1 MHSEDFCDKNGFN
14 KACYPVQF
22 WKSPQL
28 NKEILICRIQNG
40 FFFAEYDTSKREL
53 RLLAQDSLFPDSSRW
68 YDEHNQLQWGSF
80 YGPDMPLGLFTRHI
94 ELGIRF
100 YLLNPNGFK
109 KNERPIWEDGNTNKH
124 IQSIWRAKD
133 DHFEFADITGT
144 GITNIIRQNDE
155 GLSIY
160 GFQMTNEGFVLKEL
174 IKTDLCNKAS
184 GWRSERDKLWFVRLT
199 KSQFSNLVLLQ
210 SDGLRVY
217 QYVEEEKRFDC
228 LNHDT
233 SMAERF
239 GWNKEHSDS
248 LLFADIS
255 GSGLMQL
262 IYTGPR
268 GLTICSFN
276 PDTRKWE
283 TNLNPDEL
291 NLKNNSSNN
300 QETKLVKSTFVPP
313 QGEFIVRPKS
323 IAFLRDTLDIKP
335 LLSAVNTYTG
345 KLDFTLPFLNLG
357 TGPNGLK
364 IQLSLQY
371 QGVHQHASIL
381 GVGWNLVEDYIAVDY
396 QGNVDPLTHRYY
408 WITSHG
414 SMPLLCQNSQT
425 AHIKNFRLAASYCL
439 FLIKSLNVNNLP
451 NIQENAVIL
460 AGPRENNDYYAYH
473 VQNNQWVRNKEDN
486 QLKKILI
493 KNIDVNNFE
502 PVEEY
507 GLIKINDKNFKNI
520 VKVIRIATSN
530 ENYFDMNITYYSDK
544 QYWEMKTPEGEKR
557 VYGNDTKHQKRY
569 PVRWHLK
576 EIQGYEAEKITYNY
590 ETVQR
595 RLGNESFTQSMYL
608 KSISDNCNNTIQF
621 NYEKK
626 SLEEYQEPILSDED
640 GNLQFSPTFGHY
652 LKNIEIIT
660 RVNIQTIEFQYQ
672 LQNKIRHLVALSQLE
687 DTCQEPILKFS
698 YKDCDSS
705 TQLDQIHLPSGE
717 KVNFIYHI
725 NKLKHIGYSSDVYS
739 GKHVLREQPQITVGP
754 NYLILSE
761 IYGKTL
767 NFKKLQT
774 NKTSFINLPSI
785 QGICMYR
792 AFAHQDYFGFI
803 VKNDNNTFALF
814 LYHRRSCGEW
824 LLEPKQYSI
833 SVFKIQWID
842 NNLIIINPQQQL
854 IIIHWNVEQQV
865 WQEQILSRPSNVSQ
879 NSEIFFTTNQS
890 LVIVYDDQHL
900 WIGYKDFNKNWQ
912 IKLLR
917 HIPNYFLKSKQT
929 LVKFEITSGLS
940 QKIYDYLKLQ
950 VLQSH
955 NNIICLSSWQ
965 EENSKLKSIIS
976 IFMLD
981 SNNNIRF
988 EKTDTII
995 QEESYQEIFSKPQ
1008 EQEFIQGDKI
1018 TYRLMYEKSNG
1029 KFRVVFEP
1037 QQVAKEVEIEKIKH
1051 RRLYELNN
1059 QEIKV
1064 TLQGVKGFVIYNN
1077 QTGQWF
1083 TEMAQNLQNDSH
1095 SLTEHFKDIL
1105 LVDLTKYLP
1114 QLNINQITWSNK
1126 KWLFDGYQWQ
1136 EKIIEED
1143 IVQGNKFVYKLGKDY
1158 ILYKANKEASFKL
1171 YKQDAKG
1178 QLTGDY
1184 VFDFN
1189 VTSWENIYNGYPNYI
1204 AYKPSDN
1211 RIFIL
1216 PIKKKTMTLDG
1227 TYYLADG
1234 NLTPWSNSQLLI
1246 ISQSISQEKDS
1257 QTFTF
1262 YSNPG
1267 HCEPYQDP
1275 VIVKS
1280 SLEIVNEKRHTG
1292 YFYHEK
1298 SATIMNDI
1306 IVYHKTD
1313 TIPGDE
1319 KFGHGWIEDNY
1330 ESDNVQRRYF
1340 NAKQEEISA
1349 PLKDRNSKDNNSKPE
1364 SLPDPKTTLFINKTN
1379 LEIAQFYNASV
1390 LDDEAAYLG
1399 FESYEIDNALAW
1411 NYERQNLIKNDWTLT
1426 GEYYLRLRNKN
1437 DSIHRTFSPKNQDC
1451 SYQAACW
1458 IRSTNTNSALSVDF
1472 KAIIKTNK
1480 QDIIGLLP
1488 AKLLISRGEWCYF
1501 EINIDLAQIKTNGT
1515 LTLIYSR
1522 KVNNKLCFFQ
1532 EDTIKVE
1539 NQQNPGF
1546 SALGVLKST
1555 AIEQLL
1561 ANVHNV
1567 ELRSLV
1573 APEIQIGFLQ
1583 DVLPEIMKNKSS
1595 YKNIHEKYQR
1605 HQEKVN
1611 QCVYQINKDIGLKD
1625 NQQLDFKNL
1634 LEHIK
1639 QQPKYKVYY
1648 QQLNELKVVSD
1659 QIKVELENYSKSED
1673 TFKDFIRH
1681 VIDTHDY
1688 LTYLMNTK
1696 EERTITTSTFD
1707 AIAILN
1713 NICFYVWK
1721 ANSNN
1726 ELVLF
1731 RTNEEKIIKPQ
1742 QTINLLYTATSAQF
1756 QKLIDV
1762 TNKCLPKEK
1771 RESLKQGHEY
1781 LLIDLIIQPTNDYS
1795 LDIDHIRFS
1804 PRDQQFYARVYNPQT
1819 YQVTSLLDG
1828 NGSIKYVFYNQ
1839 QYEPLAVTDWNKY
1852 LNELSIHGRHG
1863 TALSFGSM
1871 LAREQPRSQM
1881 KIKPIHGFYEEFS
1894 KTSFEERWLID
1905 TIKNWKR
1912 TPGCLIH
1919 TGKSGD
1925 SLILQNEWLDE
1936 YSAGL
1941 HVQLYVQSD
1950 AKIEIK
1956 LHKHSIIVEC
1966 LNTNKT
1972 NLIINNKN
1980 ISSVPSYGE
1989 YLIISEGNRLWLW
2002 INGQLQLDQAFKVHV
2017 DNSNYLSLHLTGN
2030 VSLNQLVLF
2039 SKPAIDVVYKTIL
2052 DEELQTIQLEN
2063 SQTAIVSQTLY
2074 DDLGRQAIII
2084 KPTQIIVDDDKPL
2097 LAFQNDFIQNGYI
2110 HQNNNVWQTGKL
2122 IGTGNKFNPKDEGY
2136 CYSEVRYADNP
2147 LNEKSAIGQPG
2158 RLFTVNEIGCLKYTR
2173 DVQSDFIN
2181 LLFPSQKGYSV
2192 QVCIQP
2198 HGTKQITVLCSR
2210 GNQVALYVYTNM
2222 GNNLLTT
2229 YEYDDEN
2236 RVITVLPPTY
2246 HAHRDIDT
2254 LSQVIP
2260 YTQLTNQ
2267 WKTNEQ
2273 QRNLQNNFATRMTY
2287 NKDDQVIERR
2297 SPDTSKQILIYSH
2310 ENLLRFILQHDING
2324 KSCRVVYYQYDR
2336 RGDLSSQGYSTE
2348 CLSQEDLQNLANNY
2362 SDLPQAIPYMQIIKN
2377 NSSINASLRSKSV
2390 TSVINQSEGIWR
2402 ESSTYLEEGKLS
2414 TREMMTF
2421 SNNLWQIYR
2430 IDYTYF
2436 GEYISSI
2443 TYPMLFKNQPLIIAY
2458 SRNKQNR
2465 ITAIGTSNNVEQWIK
2480 FTYDAHGQISDE
2492 THIVNNFTTHYDYN
2506 SPGYLEN
2513 TQNSYL
2519 KETIYYTEG
2528 SYGQGGYFDGTIA
2541 RTQFKAQWFDHCDKR
2556 ILSFSPETFR
2566 QRFETAETPI
2576 TLKQAEYYLKAL
2588 ENAGFLDNN
2597 RRVIKAFLPREAAL
2611 YLPRE
2616 CGGIFAYK
2624 LAELLNE
2631 CFTQDYG
2638 HQYSYGNHMEL
2649 VKAKYIVG
2657 DKSLKP
2663 IQPSSFKEKSSK
2675 ITPKDSESIWKILI
2689 DEIYIQSDNDDGI
2702 HLQGKVNTD
2711 KWIDYETFKKNLK
2724 QYADYDHLLATILQ
2738 KYISQREILTFEKF
2752 QKIFFIWLQVD
2763 SDTQPK
2769 SIGIYTETAKNIW
2782 TILSNEGYLYSANK
2796 LCSLFKKEF
2805 YQILKNYQ
2813 IFIPEIIG
2821 VLQEH
2826 SSCQMGES
2834 SCDVEAYRIDENG
2847 NHRHYWTGYSRYE
2860 LQYKKT
2866 NNQIEHIDYKSMV
2879 RDKPKTS
2886 FKMIHDALGNVTKAE
2901 HKGIMEIIYDPTT
2914 NRPKII
2920 KLQDG
2925 RQVSYDY
2932 DVQGERVR
2940 KHVINRKGEKLM
2952 EVLYLR
2958 DGEGRSLVEKVIDF
2972 TDSQHSEQY
2981 TGYIYGPKGLIG
2993 FIRNDEF
3000 YSVICDHEGSIRL
3013 IVKNQEIVAAY
3024 DYLPYGNLIR
3034 QYGIPQV
3041 QISYRYTGQE
3051 WDEETGLYN
3060 YHARLY
3066 DPDIGRF
3073 YQIDPQEQYASPY
3086 KYCGN
3091 SPISLIDPSGE
3102 IAFLPF
3108 LMIGLGVLGGY
3119 LGGSATNNSWL
3130 PWEWDLTKASTYL
3143 GIGGGALAGALA
3155 PIGITASTSALV
3167 AMGLTVA
3174 KATTITSLIG
3184 VAGMYL
3190 GMATGNHNWNMMQW
3204 QWSRPM
3210 TWSSGFQGFIFGAS
3224 AIGGVGAWYQYY
3236 TSLGVVGK
3244 WALTISSGG
3253 LSISMGY
3260 LSCAAVNNSFSFKQW
3275 KLSLGTVFAGLGG
3288 AFGGFMVPLGFVY
3301 TGKFVSSF
3309 QTTNAQLLIGCGT
3322 IASGLGTAYLFGS
3335 AANNSFTNWNMS
3347 SPKTYE
3353 SVMSGILF
3361 GISLPGLPK
3370 AFKEGMKNTSKA
3382 WKRIEFKNY
3391 FEKGKYGTDEQF
3403 AKEIVAAVDPL
3414 FDGNVQ
3420 GLTKPSKAGA
3430 ISITTTADGKKFF
3443 AYSGSEKNAVVYGV
3457 IDQKGNIHMHIEG
3470 IVPDL
3475 RDGKRFGFEL
3485 IEKKL
3490 NITKQQVWD
3499 QSGMPNERGHT
3510 QPRAPETCREP
3521 RAMQLT
3527 FEAGYLK
3534 DDILSFSTFKRSSS
3548 GAVPINA
3555 CPNCQQ
3561 YVPGKIYT
3569 ESIFYNS
3576 FQNSFGHVI
3585 FTAQFSIPQ
3594 LHQNSSI

>member
-1 MHSEDFCDKNGFN
+1 
-14 KACYPVQF
+14 
-22 WKSPQL
+22 
-28 NKEILICRIQNG
+28 
-40 FFFAEYDTSKREL
+40 
-53 RLLAQDSLFPDSSRW
+53 
-68 YDEHNQLQWGSF
+68 
-80 YGPDMPLGLFTRHI
+80 
-94 ELGIRF
+94 
-100 YLLNPNGFK
+100 
-109 KNERPIWEDGNTNKH
+109 
-124 IQSIWRAKD
+124 
-133 DHFEFADITGT
+133 
-144 GITNIIRQNDE
+144 
-155 GLSIY
+155 
-160 GFQMTNEGFVLKEL
+160 
-174 IKTDLCNKAS
+174 
-184 GWRSERDKLWFVRLT
+184 
-199 KSQFSNLVLLQ
+199 
-210 SDGLRVY
+210 
-217 QYVEEEKRFDC
+217 
-228 LNHDT
+228 
-233 SMAERF
+233 
-239 GWNKEHSDS
+239 
-248 LLFADIS
+248 
-255 GSGLMQL
+255 
-262 IYTGPR
+262 
-268 GLTICSFN
+268 
-276 PDTRKWE
+276 
-283 TNLNPDEL
+283 
-291 NLKNNSSNN
+291 
-300 QETKLVKSTFVPP
+300 
-313 QGEFIVRPKS
+313 
-323 IAFLRDTLDIKP
+323 
-335 LLSAVNTYTG
+335 
-345 KLDFTLPFLNLG
+345 
-357 TGPNGLK
+357 
-364 IQLSLQY
+364 
-371 QGVHQHASIL
+371 
-381 GVGWNLVEDYIAVDY
+381 
-396 QGNVDPLTHRYY
+396 
-408 WITSHG
+408 
-414 SMPLLCQNSQT
+414 
-425 AHIKNFRLAASYCL
+425 
-439 FLIKSLNVNNLP
+439 
-451 NIQENAVIL
+451 
-460 AGPRENNDYYAYH
+460 
-473 VQNNQWVRNKEDN
+473 
-486 QLKKILI
+486 
-493 KNIDVNNFE
+493 
-502 PVEEY
+502 
-507 GLIKINDKNFKNI
+507 
-520 VKVIRIATSN
+520 
-530 ENYFDMNITYYSDK
+530 
-544 QYWEMKTPEGEKR
+544 
-557 VYGNDTKHQKRY
+557 
-569 PVRWHLK
+569 
-576 EIQGYEAEKITYNY
+576 
-590 ETVQR
+590 
-595 RLGNESFTQSMYL
+595 
-608 KSISDNCNNTIQF
+608 
-621 NYEKK
+621 
-626 SLEEYQEPILSDED
+626 
-640 GNLQFSPTFGHY
+640 
-652 LKNIEIIT
+652 
-660 RVNIQTIEFQYQ
+660 
-672 LQNKIRHLVALSQLE
+672 
-687 DTCQEPILKFS
+687 
-698 YKDCDSS
+698 
-705 TQLDQIHLPSGE
+705 
-717 KVNFIYHI
+717 
-725 NKLKHIGYSSDVYS
+725 
-739 GKHVLREQPQITVGP
+739 
-754 NYLILSE
+754 
-761 IYGKTL
+761 
-767 NFKKLQT
+767 
-774 NKTSFINLPSI
+774 
-785 QGICMYR
+785 
-792 AFAHQDYFGFI
+792 
-803 VKNDNNTFALF
+803 
-814 LYHRRSCGEW
+814 
-824 LLEPKQYSI
+824 
-833 SVFKIQWID
+833 
-842 NNLIIINPQQQL
+842 
-854 IIIHWNVEQQV
+854 
-865 WQEQILSRPSNVSQ
+865 
-879 NSEIFFTTNQS
+879 
-890 LVIVYDDQHL
+890 
-900 WIGYKDFNKNWQ
+900 
-912 IKLLR
+912 
-917 HIPNYFLKSKQT
+917 
-929 LVKFEITSGLS
+929 
-940 QKIYDYLKLQ
+940 
-950 VLQSH
+950 
-955 NNIICLSSWQ
+955 
-965 EENSKLKSIIS
+965 
-976 IFMLD
+976 
-981 SNNNIRF
+981 
-988 EKTDTII
+988 
-995 QEESYQEIFSKPQ
+995 
-1008 EQEFIQGDKI
+1008 
-1018 TYRLMYEKSNG
+1018 
-1029 KFRVVFEP
+1029 
-1037 QQVAKEVEIEKIKH
+1037 
-1051 RRLYELNN
+1051 
-1059 QEIKV
+1059 
-1064 TLQGVKGFVIYNN
+1064 
-1077 QTGQWF
+1077 
-1083 TEMAQNLQNDSH
+1083 
-1095 SLTEHFKDIL
+1095 
-1105 LVDLTKYLP
+1105 
-1114 QLNINQITWSNK
+1114 ITWSNK

-1349 PLKDRNSKDNNSKPE
+1349 PLKDRNSKDNNSKSE

-2122 IGTGNKFNPKDEGY
+2122 IGTGNKFNPKDE
-2136 CYSEVRYADNP
+2136 
-2147 LNEKSAIGQPG
+2147 
-2158 RLFTVNEIGCLKYTR
+2158 
-2173 DVQSDFIN
+2173 
-2181 LLFPSQKGYSV
+2181 
-2192 QVCIQP
+2192 
-2198 HGTKQITVLCSR
+2198 
-2210 GNQVALYVYTNM
+2210 
-2222 GNNLLTT
+2222 
-2229 YEYDDEN
+2229 
-2236 RVITVLPPTY
+2236 
-2246 HAHRDIDT
+2246 
-2254 LSQVIP
+2254 
-2260 YTQLTNQ
+2260 
-2267 WKTNEQ
+2267 
-2273 QRNLQNNFATRMTY
+2273 
-2287 NKDDQVIERR
+2287 
-2297 SPDTSKQILIYSH
+2297 
-2310 ENLLRFILQHDING
+2310 
-2324 KSCRVVYYQYDR
+2324 
-2336 RGDLSSQGYSTE
+2336 
-2348 CLSQEDLQNLANNY
+2348 
-2362 SDLPQAIPYMQIIKN
+2362 
-2377 NSSINASLRSKSV
+2377 
-2390 TSVINQSEGIWR
+2390 
-2402 ESSTYLEEGKLS
+2402 
-2414 TREMMTF
+2414 
-2421 SNNLWQIYR
+2421 
-2430 IDYTYF
+2430 
-2436 GEYISSI
+2436 
-2443 TYPMLFKNQPLIIAY
+2443 
-2458 SRNKQNR
+2458 
-2465 ITAIGTSNNVEQWIK
+2465 
-2480 FTYDAHGQISDE
+2480 
-2492 THIVNNFTTHYDYN
+2492 
-2506 SPGYLEN
+2506 
-2513 TQNSYL
+2513 
-2519 KETIYYTEG
+2519 
-2528 SYGQGGYFDGTIA
+2528 
-2541 RTQFKAQWFDHCDKR
+2541 
-2556 ILSFSPETFR
+2556 
-2566 QRFETAETPI
+2566 
-2576 TLKQAEYYLKAL
+2576 
-2588 ENAGFLDNN
+2588 
-2597 RRVIKAFLPREAAL
+2597 
-2611 YLPRE
+2611 
-2616 CGGIFAYK
+2616 
-2624 LAELLNE
+2624 
-2631 CFTQDYG
+2631 
-2638 HQYSYGNHMEL
+2638 
-2649 VKAKYIVG
+2649 
-2657 DKSLKP
+2657 
-2663 IQPSSFKEKSSK
+2663 
-2675 ITPKDSESIWKILI
+2675 
-2689 DEIYIQSDNDDGI
+2689 
-2702 HLQGKVNTD
+2702 
-2711 KWIDYETFKKNLK
+2711 
-2724 QYADYDHLLATILQ
+2724 
-2738 KYISQREILTFEKF
+2738 
-2752 QKIFFIWLQVD
+2752 
-2763 SDTQPK
+2763 DTQPK

-2834 SCDVEAYRIDENG
+2834 SCDVEAYMIDENG

-2958 DGEGRSLVEKVIDF
+2958 DGEGRSLVEKVIHF

-2981 TGYIYGPKGLIG
+2981 TGYIYGPK
-2993 FIRNDEF
+2993 
-3000 YSVICDHEGSIRL
+3000 
-3013 IVKNQEIVAAY
+3013 
-3024 DYLPYGNLIR
+3024 
-3034 QYGIPQV
+3034 
-3041 QISYRYTGQE
+3041 E

-3403 AKEIVAAVDPL
+3403 AKEIAAAVDPL

-3510 QPRAPETCREP
+3510 QPRAPETCGEP